1 MYKELDLRCCYPA
14 LSGKLLNL
22 SELLS
27 PYLQMRVVIS
37 TS

>member
-1 MYKELDLRCCYPA
+1 MEVESQLCVYSCE

-27 PYLQMRVVIS
+27 TP
-37 TS
+37 TSSGYSKG